1 MPLSPWFG
9 RWRQRQIAR
18 RALKAAGE
26 PNLVL
31 DLPCGLGRSWAL
43 LAEHPNRFILAA
55 DPSREVL
62 DRALATR
69 SGPLVERVR
78 GFQTSVLAIQLP
90 ENAVDSILCLQS
102 LSRLSPEQRL
112 MALRELR
119 RVTRDTL
126 ILSLPVDGNL
136 EAWHWRRHRG
146 REATPCRPC
155 AATCWRTNSASSAC
169 RCSRTR
175 TSCPAGRW
183 SAPTSCAR
191 TADGKNGYR

>member
-62 DRALATR
+62 ERALAAR
-69 SGPLVERVR
+69 SGALVERVR

-146 REATPCRPC
+146 EGASVPPLRRDVLEDEFRQVGLQILSHQDFLPGWAMV
-155 AATCWRTNSASSAC
+155 RTYVL
-169 RCSRTR
+169 RK
-175 TSCPAGRW
+175 
-183 SAPTSCAR
+183 
-191 TADGKNGYR
+191 DG

>member
-1 MPLSPWFG
+1 MTLSPWFG

-62 DRALATR
+62 DRALAAR
-69 SGPLVERVR
+69 SSLLVERVR

-90 ENAVDSILCLQS
+90 ENAVDSILCLHS
-102 LSRLSPEQRL
+102 LNRLSSEQRL

-136 EAWHWRRHRG
+136 EAWHWRRQQGGAGDAVPPLRRDVLEDEFRQLGLQVLSHQDFLPG
-146 REATPCRPC
+146 WAMV
-155 AATCWRTNSASSAC
+155 RTYVL
-169 RCSRTR
+169 RK
-175 TSCPAGRW
+175 
-183 SAPTSCAR
+183 
-191 TADGKNGYR
+191 DG